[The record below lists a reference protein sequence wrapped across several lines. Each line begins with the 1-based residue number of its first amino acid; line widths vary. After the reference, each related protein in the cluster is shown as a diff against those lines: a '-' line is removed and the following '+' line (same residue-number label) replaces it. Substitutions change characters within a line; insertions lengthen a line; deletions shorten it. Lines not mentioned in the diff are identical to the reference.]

1 MVLFAFKD
9 DEVLQKILKLV
20 ARRNAKRNY
29 FLVLTVLI
37 KPCCTLAALLF
48 HPCDTC

>member
-9 DEVLQKILKLV
+9 DEVLQKLV

-29 FLVLTVLI
+29 FLVLTVH
-37 KPCCTLAALLF
+37 TTA
-48 HPCDTC
+48 CDSKRHNYFTS